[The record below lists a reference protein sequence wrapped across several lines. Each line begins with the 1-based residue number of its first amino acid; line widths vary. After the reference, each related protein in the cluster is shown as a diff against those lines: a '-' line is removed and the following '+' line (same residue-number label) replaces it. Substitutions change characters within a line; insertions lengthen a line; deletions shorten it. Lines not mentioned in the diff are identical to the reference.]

1 MDVSKAS
8 LIGSF
13 YLKDSDIFS
22 DEAQF
27 ETTMKGKPMLVD
39 KAGYRYRKAQ
49 HTSVDSS
56 KITWTCQQTRTLKCP
71 ARAITVG
78 SYITSH
84 YGTRPSA
91 GHEHSNK
98 HNHPPPETEVEV
110 QDEAK
115 FLKSTRDRPML
126 LDKAGYCYYKGKAST
141 IHLSRITW
149 ACQRHREFKCP
160 ARCTTDGFHIV
171 KYLHK
176 HDHSPPENIIE
187 I

>member
-1 MDVSKAS
+1 M
-8 LIGSF
+8 IGSF

-49 HTSVDSS
+49 HTPVDSS
-56 KITWTCQQTRTLKCP
+56 KITWTCQQTRTLNCH
-71 ARAITVG
+71 ARAITSG

-84 YGTRPSA
+84 YGTRPNA
-91 GHEHSNK
+91 GHEQYSNN

-110 QDEAK
+110 QDKAQ

-126 LDKAGYCYYKGKAST
+126 LDKAGYCYYKGKSST

-149 ACQRHREFKCP
+149 ACTRHREFKCP

-176 HDHSPPENIIE
+176 HDHSPPDNIIE